1 MRAYTIFLVFFMFS
15 LSANMITELRV
26 NAAGEV
32 DIDGESVYGVNV
44 ANQHLNMDESDL
56 EAFEVSEQDSSVDI
70 LSLSAFFLFKM
81 IPLLL
86 SSVLEAFY
94 VVGWF
99 EMFGIPA
106 IIGWAF
112 QVPLWI
118 LYMWSAAQLITNRS
132 VKAVE

>member
-1 MRAYTIFLVFFMFS
+1 MRAYVIFLVFFLFS
-15 LSANMITELRV
+15 LTANMITDLRV
-26 NAAGEV
+26 NSEGEI

-56 EAFEVSEQDSSVDI
+56 EAFEVSEQDSSTDM
-70 LSLSAFFLFKM
+70 LSMSAFFLFKM

-86 SSVLEAFY
+86 SNVLEAFY

-99 EMFGIPA
+99 EMLGIPSV
-106 IIGWAF
+106 IGWTF
-112 QVPLWI
+112 QIPLWI